1 MLYRVANAFRGSFMP
16 FKHAYLLVGLLL
28 VVTVVGFWPTFF
40 AKLDSVYA
48 AFLAHGFTATAWV
61 VLVGFQS

>member
-1 MLYRVANAFRGSFMP
+1 MP